1 MSNRKI
7 SDAEVEMEIA
17 ALVNYPM
24 VKLAKRDMYIK
35 NRRRQYLYALRSLRK
50 KGEELAKAG
59 VTMEVL
65 TNLDKMC
72 DILEGE
78 E

>member
-1 MSNRKI
+1 MNNRKI
-7 SDAEVEMEIA
+7 SDAEVELEIA
-17 ALVNYPM
+17 ALVNDPM
-24 VKLAKRDMYIK
+24 VKLAKKDMYIK
-35 NRRRQYLYALRSLRK
+35 NRRRQYLYALRTLKK
-50 KGEELAKAG
+50 KGEELVKAG

>member
-1 MSNRKI
+1 MNNRKI
-7 SDAEVEMEIA
+7 SDAEVELEIA
-17 ALVNYPM
+17 ALVNDPM
-24 VKLAKRDMYIK
+24 VKLAKKDMYIK
-35 NRRRQYLYALRSLRK
+35 NRRRQYLYALRSLKK
-50 KGEELAKAG
+50 KGEELTKAG